1 MRSNARRL
9 VLTAALVGSMVSVP
23 PPAAAGK
30 VSDGERAEQALRVA
44 KRQIGDPYKYGAEGP
59 EKIDGSGL
67 VYFAARKAGFTGV
80 PRTSGEQADHM
91 RRIKRSKL
99 RRGDFVFFTE
109 KGDVYHVGF
118 YVGRR
123 DGDRMIVHA
132 PSTGE
137 DVSRGQIW
145 TDKWFAA
152 TLRGA

>member
-1 MRSNARRL
+1 
-9 VLTAALVGSMVSVP
+9 MVSVP
-23 PPAAAGK
+23 PAAAEK
-30 VSDGERAEQALRVA
+30 VGDGERAKKALRVA

-59 EKIDGSGL
+59 ERFDCSGL
-67 VYFAARKAGFTGV
+67 VYFAARNAGFAAV
-80 PRTSGEQADHM
+80 PRTSAEQADHM

-99 RRGDFVFFTE
+99 RRGDFVFFTS

-118 YVGRR
+118 YVGRK

-132 PSTGE
+132 PSTGK
-137 DVSRGQIW
+137 DVERAQIW